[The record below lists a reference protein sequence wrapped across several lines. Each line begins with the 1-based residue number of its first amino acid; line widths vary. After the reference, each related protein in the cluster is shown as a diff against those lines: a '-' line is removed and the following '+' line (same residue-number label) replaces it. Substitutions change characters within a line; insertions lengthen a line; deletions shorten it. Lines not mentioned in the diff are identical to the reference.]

1 MELSLRI
8 FLMGLL
14 VAGCSKPAPQ
24 TGETITDEVG
34 RTLQVTIPAKR
45 IVSMAPSI
53 TEILFAIGAGKQVVG
68 VTDFCNFPA
77 GADSLPTIGGLTTPS
92 AEQLLLLTP
101 DLVVATA
108 DGNPRQLAD
117 RLGNAGVPFYTTHPV
132 SIVSLY
138 DGISRLG
145 YLTGHVREA
154 DSLIASMISII
165 GKQPDRVQPP
175 TAFVV
180 IGTDPLMS
188 VSSGSYLDDVL
199 MLSGLKNHSAGLAVR
214 YPVINPESL
223 ILNPPDYILIPTGST
238 TMPDPHLP
246 ESILQLNRPVIRVD
260 ADSFYRPGPRLA
272 TVIADIRRQVRL

>member
-1 MELSLRI
+1 
-8 FLMGLL
+8 MGLL

-132 SIVSLY
+132 STFWSMQ
-138 DGISRLG
+138 GE
-145 YLTGHVREA
+145 HKQVR
-154 DSLIASMISII
+154 
-165 GKQPDRVQPP
+165 
-175 TAFVV
+175 
-180 IGTDPLMS
+180 
-188 VSSGSYLDDVL
+188 
-199 MLSGLKNHSAGLAVR
+199 
-214 YPVINPESL
+214 
-223 ILNPPDYILIPTGST
+223 GST
-238 TMPDPHLP
+238 GAS
-246 ESILQLNRPVIRVD
+246 SICLRGLSANVARV
-260 ADSFYRPGPRLA
+260 AAPISAR
-272 TVIADIRRQVRL
+272 